1 MKIKLSLISGVFSLL
16 ITACGSP
23 SSKIDKLEPLETI
36 EPKWAQGFLIERY
49 PDYTK
54 ATIFNPWGDKR
65 EELASYYLVSMDM
78 DSSIVVPM
86 GAQVVKVPLHSV
98 AVTSSTHLGFMDAL
112 GSLGAVSAICYP
124 DRVYQPEIRRR
135 YANGELV
142 DLEDPFKLNFEK
154 LIALSPE
161 ALIASGYNQFDE
173 STMRVKRFGIP
184 VLFNNEWME
193 STPLARAEWIKFMAL
208 FFDASQK
215 ADSIFNV
222 VSTNYL
228 SLRDS
233 AQRSS
238 SRPEIMNGENFRGT
252 WYMPGGA
259 NWMSHL
265 FVDAAASYSFAN
277 DTTRGSL
284 PLSVE
289 AVMHKF
295 SGASVWV
302 NPNAASLDEL
312 KSNDSRHTIFEAY
325 KRGEVYANDATSNAL
340 GNDYWESGVVR
351 PDWLLA
357 DYVHVLHPGLLPNH
371 RLHFLRKL
379 TKSNTPSL

>member
-1 MKIKLSLISGVFSLL
+1 MKIKLSFISGVFALI
-16 ITACGSP
+16 ITAC
-23 SSKIDKLEPLETI
+23 SSTSGRVDKIKPLETI

-49 PDYTK
+49 PNYTK
-54 ATIFNPWGDKR
+54 ATIFNPWAEKR
-65 EELASYYLVSMDM
+65 EELASYYLVASEM
-78 DSSIVVPM
+78 DSLFVLPQ
-86 GAQVVKVPLHSV
+86 GAQLVKVPLKSV
-98 AVTSSTHLGFMDAL
+98 ATTSSTHIGFMDAL
-112 GSLGAVSAICYP
+112 SSLDAVSAICYP
-124 DRVYQPEIRRR
+124 DRIYQKEIRRR
-135 YANGELV
+135 FAEGELV
-142 DLEDPFKLNFEK
+142 DLDDPFKLNFEK
-154 LIALSPE
+154 LIALSPD

-184 VLFNNEWME
+184 VVYNNEWME

-208 FFDASQK
+208 FFDQSQR
-215 ADSIFNV
+215 ADSIFSE
-222 VSTNYL
+222 VSSNYL

-233 AQRSS
+233 AQEAE

-252 WYMPGGA
+252 WYMPGGS

-265 FVDAAASYSFAN
+265 FVDAAASYAFAN

-295 SGASVWV
+295 ASASVWV
-302 NPNAASLDEL
+302 NPNASSLDEL
-312 KSNDSRHTIFEAY
+312 QSNDSRHTIFKAF
-325 KRGEVYANDATSNAL
+325 KKGAVYSNDATSEAL

-357 DYVHVLHPGLLPNH
+357 DYIHVLHPELLPGH